1 MADGM
6 RLDGKTALVTG
17 AGSGIGK
24 AIAETYAREG
34 ALVALADVNLDAAK
48 AAARTIG
55 NNAIAVR
62 CDVTKKTDIAAAI
75 AETLAAFGAL
85 DILVNN
91 AGATHVN
98 KPMLEIGEEE
108 YDRIFAVNVKGLFQF
123 CQAVMPQFRKAG
135 GGTIIN
141 IGSTAGLRPRPGLS
155 AYNATKGAVHTL
167 TKALAV
173 ELAPDRIRVCAIA
186 PVATDTPLL
195 PSFLG
200 SAPGQREKFVATV
213 PLGRLAQPQDIA
225 NAALFLASADAGFV
239 TGNIVE
245 VDGGRCV

>member
-1 MADGM
+1 M
-6 RLDGKTALVTG
+6 RLEGKTALVTG

-24 AIAETYAREG
+24 CIAETYAREG
-34 ALVALADVNLDAAK
+34 AWVALADVNLEAAK
-48 AAARTIG
+48 SAALAIG

-62 CDVTKKTDIAAAI
+62 CDVTKRSDIDAAI
-75 AETLAAFGAL
+75 KETLSAFGGL

-98 KPMLEIGEEE
+98 KPFLEIDEAD
-108 YDRIFAVNVKGLFQF
+108 YDRIFAVNVKGIFQF
-123 CQAVMPQFRKAG
+123 CQAIVPHYRKQKSGA
-135 GGTIIN
+135 IIN
-141 IGSTAGLRPRPGLS
+141 IGSTAGIRPRPGLS
-155 AYNATKGAVHTL
+155 AYNATKGAVHLL
-167 TKALAV
+167 TRSLAV
-173 ELAPDRIRVCAIA
+173 ELAPDNIRVCAIA

-200 SAPGQREKFVATV
+200 PAEGQREKFVASV

-225 NAALFLASADAGFV
+225 NAALFLASADADFV

-245 VDGGRCV
+245 VDGGRAV

>member
-1 MADGM
+1 M
-6 RLDGKTALVTG
+6 RLEGKTALVTG

-24 AIAETYAREG
+24 CIAETYAREG
-34 ALVALADVNLDAAK
+34 ARVAVVDLDADAAK
-48 AAARTIG
+48 HAARGIG
-55 NNAIAVR
+55 NQAIALR
-62 CDVTKKTDIAAAI
+62 CDVSKKDDINRVVD
-75 AETLAAFGAL
+75 ETLAAFGGL

-91 AGATHVN
+91 AGATHIN

-108 YDRIFAVNVKGLFQF
+108 FDRIYAVNVKGVFLG
-123 CQAVMPQFRKAG
+123 CQAVVPHFRKSG
-135 GGTIIN
+135 GGVIIN

-155 AYNATKGAVHTL
+155 AYNATKGAVHIL
-167 TKALAV
+167 TKTLAV

-200 SAPGQREKFVATV
+200 PAPGQREKFISTV

-225 NAALFLASADAGFV
+225 NAALFLASADAEFV

-245 VDGGRCV
+245 IDGGRTI

>member
-1 MADGM
+1 M
-6 RLDGKTALVTG
+6 RLEGKTALVTG

-24 AIAETYAREG
+24 CIAETYAREG
-34 ALVALADVNLDAAK
+34 ARVAVVDLNADAAK
-48 AAARTIG
+48 EAARGIG
-55 NNAIAVR
+55 NTAIALR
-62 CDVTKKTDIAAAI
+62 CDVTKKDDVESTV
-75 AETLAAFGAL
+75 AETLSAFGKL

-108 YDRIFAVNVKGLFQF
+108 FDRIYAVNVKGVFLG
-123 CQAVMPQFRKAG
+123 CQAVVPHFRKSG
-135 GGTIIN
+135 GGVIIN

-155 AYNATKGAVHTL
+155 AYNATKGAVHIL
-167 TKALAV
+167 TKTLAV
-173 ELAPDRIRVCAIA
+173 ELAPDHIRVCAIA

-200 SAPGQREKFVATV
+200 PAPGQREKFVATV
-213 PLGRLAQPQDIA
+213 PLGRLAQPADIA
-225 NAALFLASADAGFV
+225 NAALFLASADAQFV

-245 VDGGRCV
+245 VDGGRTI

>member
-1 MADGM
+1 M
-6 RLDGKTALVTG
+6 RLEGKTALVTG

-24 AIAETYAREG
+24 CIAETYAREG
-34 ALVALADVNLDAAK
+34 AWVAVVDLNLDAAK
-48 AAARTIG
+48 AAARGIG
-55 NNAIAVR
+55 NNAIALR
-62 CDVTKKTDIAAAI
+62 CDVSNKDEFDNVVG
-75 AETLAAFGAL
+75 ETISTFGGL

-108 YDRIFAVNVKGLFQF
+108 FDKIYAVNVKGVFLG
-123 CQAVMPQFRKAG
+123 CQAVVPHFRKAG
-135 GGTIIN
+135 GGVIIN

-155 AYNATKGAVHTL
+155 AYNATKGAVHIL
-167 TKALAV
+167 TKTLAV
-173 ELAPDRIRVCAIA
+173 ELAPDKIRVCAIA

-195 PSFLG
+195 SSFLG
-200 SAPGQREKFVATV
+200 PAPGQREKFVSTV

-225 NAALFLASADAGFV
+225 NAALFLASADAQFV

-245 VDGGRCV
+245 VDGGRTI

>member
-1 MADGM
+1 M
-6 RLDGKTALVTG
+6 RLEGKTALVTG

-24 AIAETYAREG
+24 CIAETYVREG
-34 ALVALADVNLDAAK
+34 ARVAVVDLDVDAAK
-48 AAARTIG
+48 QVARAIG
-55 NNAIAVR
+55 NNAIALR
-62 CDVTKKTDIAAAI
+62 CDVSKRADINGAVG
-75 AETLAAFGAL
+75 ETIAAFGAL

-98 KPMLEIGEEE
+98 KPMLEIDEEE
-108 YDRIFAVNVKGLFQF
+108 FDRIYAVNVKGVFLG
-123 CQAVMPQFRKAG
+123 CQAVVPQFRKQG
-135 GGTIIN
+135 GGVIIN

-155 AYNATKGAVHTL
+155 AYNATKGAVHIL
-167 TKALAV
+167 TKSLAV

-186 PVATDTPLL
+186 PVATETPLL

-200 SAPGQREKFVATV
+200 PAAGQREKFVASV

-225 NAALFLASADAGFV
+225 NAALYLASSDAEFV

-245 VDGGRCV
+245 VDGGRII